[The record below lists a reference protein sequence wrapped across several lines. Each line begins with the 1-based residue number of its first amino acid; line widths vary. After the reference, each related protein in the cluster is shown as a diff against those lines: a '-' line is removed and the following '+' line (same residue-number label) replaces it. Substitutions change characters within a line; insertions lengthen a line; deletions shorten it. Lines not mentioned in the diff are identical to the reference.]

1 MCESVHEEAVS
12 AVSGPP
18 LGGRFPLLA
27 PAELSD
33 QQRDL
38 YDAIAGPPRGNGP
51 FPLADEAGCLT
62 GPFNALLHSPAIGNA
77 VQALGA
83 VLRFGGSL
91 PDRTRELVICA
102 VAAELESAYEWYA
115 HSRVAAGVGISGTEL
130 TKLRDG
136 GFPDTLAADENAA
149 LGLAHALLRGNAVGP
164 EIHAAALEHFGHGG
178 ITELSVLVG
187 YYRLL
192 AGILAA
198 GDIPVPPP
206 ATGKP
211 RTKPADT
218 HSSNTTITT
227 QGEQP

>member
-1 MCESVHEEAVS
+1 MSCTWTGA
-12 AVSGPP
+12 GPLSEP
-18 LGGRFPLLA
+18 SRGGRFPLLA
-27 PAELSD
+27 PHELTV

-51 FPLADEAGCLT
+51 FALADDAGRLT

-91 PDRTRELVICA
+91 PARTRELVICA

-115 HSRVAAGVGISGTEL
+115 HSRVAAGVGITGTEL
-130 TKLRDG
+130 KQLHDG
-136 GFPDTLAADENAA
+136 GVPDALSADERAA
-149 LGLAHALLRGNAVGP
+149 LGLTRALLRGTAVG
-164 EIHAAALEHFGHGG
+164 EDIHAAALENFGHGG

-198 GDIPVPPP
+198 GDVPAPP
-206 ATGKP
+206 AATGEP
-211 RTKPADT
+211 VHQT
-218 HSSNTTITT
+218 N
-227 QGEQP
+227 